1 MNVLSFEYDT
11 SYHPAAPCVE
21 IEIYG
26 YDASLGTRSIWA
38 MVDSGADA
46 TILPVS
52 LLNAIGADYKETAWM
67 SGTAGGRIEVDLY
80 SANVRIGPITTNGV
94 HVIAT
99 ADANEAIIGRDV
111 LNQLVV
117 TLNGHAQ
124 MTEVLLD

>member
-1 MNVLSFEYDT
+1 
-11 SYHPAAPCVE
+11 
-21 IEIYG
+21 
-26 YDASLGTRSIWA
+26 

-46 TILPVS
+46 TILPVR
-52 LLNAIGADYKETAWM
+52 LLNAIGADYKETVWM

-80 SANVRIGPITTNGV
+80 LASVRIGPITTNGV

-117 TLNGHAQ
+117 TLNGHTQ
-124 MTEVLLD
+124 VIEVALD